1 MSGGGGAKKMLIGLL
16 LDHPVKVYLGVGA
29 GLWLHRQMQIRQT
42 YNYHF
47 GKFDFQRK
55 LEKGQL

>member
-1 MSGGGGAKKMLIGLL
+1 MSGGGGAKKMLIGLF
-16 LDHPVKVYLGVGA
+16 LDHPVKLYLGVGA

-47 GKFDFQRK
+47 GKFDF
-55 LEKGQL
+55 